1 MTSSPLFRPQNITP
15 SRQQTELQISSSPSI
30 IVDANA
36 GAAKT
41 TSLALKVAEML
52 ETQRQKTGRYD
63 PKKIL
68 TLTYTEVAG
77 LAFRRALEKI
87 GVPGDVVKDL
97 WINTFDEFAIYML
110 NDLEGSRAKA
120 VKAPEE
126 LMDTIAQCLGE
137 VRERADQRG
146 DHHLRLP
153 SDDNGGFY
161 EHFIHESLR
170 IKGKLVLP
178 KARWLD
184 ERVDPLLAENSGE
197 DYTVLKVL
205 ERFERLRRP
214 SEEEPPLFR
223 APGDATY
230 DLASTVGDMS
240 VELPQAMFSR
250 WPGGLHLLCV
260 DEFHDMNEAMF
271 TLLRRLLESN
281 ANAVFCGVG
290 DPDQVLHQ
298 KAGAEPQFMDP
309 AYFAQET
316 GRPATVMHLAGSYRF
331 SAGIAELAG
340 NLASKHYASFAK
352 HTTQVHPFFYAAPL
366 ECAQKIVED
375 AAAWAAQ
382 GRPMN
387 QFVVLLRHPHQS
399 VLIENFLLEQEI
411 PYRTYP
417 FPTYLHRPEVLLV
430 RALLA
435 ASRPEFALVPSHSTR
450 QRMVKAV
457 ADLAGVQFDFA
468 ESEAESQDER
478 LRFAVKEILH
488 DQNLLVTF
496 LKRQVIAKA
505 DPAIRRHL
513 EAAMAVA
520 TTHHGT
526 GLLDAMLQALDMPTL
541 AAQRWVERQRCAD
554 AVAHLEGLKQA
565 ALIFDSAAAFFRHI
579 NALELTLEKLGE
591 AKGQKTSLILT
602 DIPSVKGLEFER
614 VTIPFIERGEFPAD
628 DGGTLDDERNLLYV
642 AMTRCSHELTLMF
655 SHKRPSAFED
665 AMLSDR
671 NQGEN
676 QKSGGLTNPTP

>member
-1 MTSSPLFRPQNITP
+1 MTSLPLFRPQKITP
-15 SRQQTELQISSSPSI
+15 SRQQTELQTSTSLSI

-41 TSLALKVAEML
+41 TSLALKVAEVL
-52 ETQRQKTGRYD
+52 EMQRQKTGHYA

-87 GVPGDVVKDL
+87 GVPAELIKDL
-97 WINTFDEFAIYML
+97 WINTFDEFAVYML

-120 VKAPEE
+120 VKTPEALKE
-126 LMDTIAQCLGE
+126 TIVQCLGD

-153 SDDNGGFY
+153 SDESGGFY

-170 IKGKLVLP
+170 IKGRLVLP

-184 ERVDPLLAENSGE
+184 ERVDPLLAENTGE
-197 DYTVLKVL
+197 DYTVLKVM

-214 SEEEPPLFR
+214 SEEDPPLFR

-240 VELPQAMFSR
+240 VELPQNMFTR

-281 ANAVFCGVG
+281 PNATFCGVG

-298 KAGAEPQFMDP
+298 KAGAEPKFMDP

-316 GRPATVMHLAGSYRF
+316 GRPATVMHLHGSYRF
-331 SAGIAELAG
+331 SERLAELAG
-340 NLASKHYASFAK
+340 NLAAKHYASLAQRE
-352 HTTQVHPFFYAAPL
+352 TQVHPFFYAAPL

-382 GRPMN
+382 GRAMN

-417 FPTYLHRPEVLLV
+417 FPTYLHRPEVLMV

-435 ASRPEFALVPSHSTR
+435 ASRPEFALLPSQSAR
-450 QRMVKAV
+450 YRMVQAV

-468 ESEAESQDER
+468 ESETESQDER
-478 LRFAVKEILH
+478 LKIAVKEILH
-488 DQNLLVTF
+488 DQTMLVTF

-505 DPAIRRHL
+505 DPSIRRHL

-520 TTHHGT
+520 TAHRGE
-526 GLLDAMLQALDMPTL
+526 GLLNAMLQALDMPNL
-541 AAQRWVERQRCAD
+541 AAHRWVERQRCAD
-554 AVAHLEGLKQA
+554 AVAHLDGLKQA
-565 ALIFDSAAAFFRHI
+565 ALIFDSAEAFFRHI
-579 NALELTLEKLGE
+579 NALELSFEKLGA
-591 AKGQKTSLILT
+591 AKGKKISLILT

-628 DGGTLDDERNLLYV
+628 DGGTLDDERNLMYV
-642 AMTRCSHELTLMF
+642 AMTRCSHDLTLMF
-655 SHKRPSAFED
+655 SQKRPSAFEE
-665 AMLSDR
+665 AMLSVR
-671 NQGEN
+671 N
-676 QKSGGLTNPTP
+676 LR